1 MLNPMSAQPHTTPSD
16 LSVAAAAPAGTVN
29 ASPGPE
35 PVPYCILLIDD
46 TAAIHADFRKILA
59 EDAAASLDCTEA
71 ELFGASPSPAQRS
84 SFALDSAYQGQ
95 EGLKL
100 LRQAIAEGRPYALA
114 FVDIRMPPGWDGIET
129 IAQLWAV
136 DPDLQIVISTA
147 YSDYSWGEISQR
159 FGTTDNL
166 AILKKPFD
174 NIEVLQLTHA
184 LTKKWSL
191 HCQSKRQ
198 LEALDEM
205 VKERT
210 EQLRAANQELRL
222 EIAERRSAELRI
234 EAFSKLGQRL
244 SVTKTARAAAE
255 IIVEVADQLLGWDAC
270 LLDLYSASEGIV
282 SHVLYEDL
290 VNGKRTACPP
300 DYDHRPPSEMAR
312 KAIEHGGQ
320 LILKEQPDSM
330 QPGTVPFGDTRRAS
344 ASILIVPIHNNADVI
359 GILSIQ
365 SYQAR
370 AYDPADL
377 QTLQALADH
386 CAGALD
392 RIHTQEVLHATQ
404 EQLRQSQKLEAIGQ
418 LAGGIAHDF
427 NNLLT
432 VIRGNTELVLM
443 NPAQLQPLAVECLNQ
458 AVAAADRAAKLTRQL
473 LAFSRKQVMQSQP
486 LNLSEVVGNMS
497 KMLKRIIG
505 EHIELLCH
513 CEAGLPLAQADAGML
528 EQVLVNLVVNAR
540 DAMLRGGR
548 LVIRTTSVSLDAVQV
563 RNHDEARPGRFVTLS
578 VADTG
583 TGISPD
589 HLPHIFEPFF
599 TTKDVGKGTG
609 LGLATVYGIVKQ
621 HQGWIEVSTEV
632 GVGSTFTLF
641 LPAIEAAASEP
652 TLATN
657 PSMPPGGRETILLV
671 EDEDSVRSLTRRLL
685 EKFGYTVLEAA
696 SGPAALK
703 LCRSRSFPI
712 DLLLTDIIM
721 PEGVTGREL
730 AEQLR
735 ADNPKLK
742 VIFTSGY
749 SGDVLG
755 QDTEFV
761 RQTSTRFI
769 AKPCSPQVLLQTVR
783 QYLDAP
789 LSPQPGPTAI
799 EFD

>member
-1 MLNPMSAQPHTTPSD
+1 MTASSQISPPVRL
-16 LSVAAAAPAGTVN
+16 VAAASNSSSLHAPP
-29 ASPGPE
+29 ASV
-35 PVPYCILLIDD
+35 PVSHRVLLIDD
-46 TAAIHADFRKILA
+46 TAAIHEDFRKILS
-59 EDAAASLDCTEA
+59 EDDALALDRTEA
-71 ELFGASPSPAQRS
+71 DLFGTAQAHAPGAS
-84 SFALDSAYQGQ
+84 FVLDSAYQGQ

-100 LRQAIAEGRPYALA
+100 LQLAMSQGRPYSLA

-136 DPDLQIVISTA
+136 DPDLQVVISTA
-147 YSDYSWGEISQR
+147 YSDYSWAEISQR

-174 NIEVLQLTHA
+174 NIEVLQLSHA

-191 HCQSKRQ
+191 HRQSKGQ
-198 LEALDEM
+198 LEALDDM

-210 EQLRAANQELRL
+210 EQLRAANQELLL
-222 EIAERRSAELRI
+222 EIAERRSAEQRI

-244 SVTKTARAAAE
+244 SATKTARAAAE
-255 IIVEVADQLLGWDAC
+255 IIVDVADQLIGWDAC
-270 LLDLYSASEGIV
+270 LLDLYSASDDIL

-290 VNGKRTACPP
+290 VDGKRQACPP
-300 DYDHRPPSEMAR
+300 EYDHRPPSELAR
-312 KAIEHGGQ
+312 KAINQGGQ
-320 LILKEQPDSM
+320 LVLKEQPDSM
-330 QPGTVPFGDTRRAS
+330 QAGSVPFGDKSRPS
-344 ASILIVPIHNNADVI
+344 ASILIVPIRNNADVI
-359 GILSIQ
+359 GVLSIQ
-365 SYQAR
+365 SYQPE
-370 AYDPADL
+370 AYDPVDL

-392 RIHTQEVLHATQ
+392 RIHTEEVLHTTQ

-443 NPAQLQPLAVECLNQ
+443 NPPELQPLAVECLNQ
-458 AVAAADRAAKLTRQL
+458 SVAAADRAAKLTRQL
-473 LAFSRKQVMQSQP
+473 LTFSRKQVMQSRP
-486 LNLSEVVGNMS
+486 LSLSEVVSNMS

-513 CEAGLPLAQADAGML
+513 CQSGLPLAEADAGML

-540 DAMLRGGR
+540 DAMPRGGR
-548 LVIRTTSVSLDAVQV
+548 LGIRTASVSLDAIQA
-563 RNHDEARPGRFVTLS
+563 RNHDEARQGRFVTLTG
-578 VADTG
+578 ADTG
-583 TGISPD
+583 TGIASE

-621 HQGWIEVSTEV
+621 HQGWIDVSTEV
-632 GVGSTFTLF
+632 GVGTTFTLF
-641 LPAIEAAASEP
+641 LPAIEALSSAP
-652 TLATN
+652 DLATT
-657 PSMPPGGRETILLV
+657 PSAPRGGRETILLV

-685 EKFGYTVLEAA
+685 QNFGYTVHEAA

-703 LCRSRSFPI
+703 LCRSKSFQI

-742 VIFTSGY
+742 VVFTSGY
-749 SGDVLG
+749 SGEVLG
-755 QDTEFV
+755 HDTEFV
-761 RQTSTRFI
+761 RQSSSRFV
-769 AKPCSPQVLLQTVR
+769 AKPCSPQILLQTIR

-789 LSPQPGPTAI
+789 AT
-799 EFD
+799 